1 MDQFMNENNSDNM
14 DVLNDVLAV
23 LDADVDFNGH
33 NDHHHHQQQQQQQQE
48 QQQKLQQIQ
57 HYLQQQQ
64 PQQQQMLPYTFIV
77 EQPASKAIRFRYKCE
92 GRSAG
97 SIPGVNSTPENK
109 TYPTIRVIGYVGR
122 AVVVV
127 SLVTKDSYSGK
138 YRAHPHNL
146 VGKGCIEERGVCHVK
161 ISPNNNMEVS
171 FSNLGIQCV
180 KKKEI
185 GTSFKTRKEIRVDPF
200 KAGFSHKNQP
210 IELNV
215 VRLCFEVYLPN
226 EKDEFKIRLEP
237 IVSDPIYDKKAMSD
251 LVICRLSHCCASA
264 AGGTS
269 VILLCEKVLKDD
281 IQVRFFQKIN
291 DEVIWEKNAEFTT
304 NDVHKQVAITFKTP
318 KYDLN
323 PDDKAVKVFVQLRRP
338 SDGAVGEPRPFE
350 MIPIGAGR
358 PLFWSLQK
366 TINENS
372 YIPKKAIPID
382 SSIIPN
388 NNDVITDKHNNKNNN
403 INNNENSN
411 NIDMSGSKISA
422 LRAFYNLHTKNNDN
436 IDKKNGF
443 IPKNISINNTLD
455 NSDKSHGQES
465 NIEPVII
472 NNDNNK
478 FQEINNEKKWFD
490 YSEIG
495 KWIEKNNQQLIDN
508 NNGDDEQNNNDKLN
522 EIAEIDKIYEDTH
535 KKIIKTKLINNNK
548 SMEIDVLDNQTYT
561 SLQLAMKNPI
571 ELYDDDKR
579 YEDVM
584 IEKTLSSSSLSPP
597 PPPPPPLLAKR
608 SEMNIND
615 EKLPPLPPKRS
626 KKMSS
631 MPVLPRT
638 SSFTTVNAPNKNLPL
653 LPGTL
658 LKPKQGL
665 LSKLFSKK
673 VKKLSNDKI
682 TNDKIN
688 TTSSSLR
695 NSLQDF
701 TDNSS
706 TNNKLNRTSLNG
718 GALPS
723 RSCDLK
729 GDESPPYG
737 FDLTEAEHYALYT
750 AMAPHATTSEFDE
763 MSFYYSPVEGGKIL
777 TDGKQN

>member
-350 MIPIGAGR
+350 MIPIGADDPDYLKR
-358 PLFWSLQK
+358 KRTRYSNDQTTNCLHELQNS
-366 TINENS
+366 NENRGTKMMCPS
-372 YIPKKAIPID
+372 
-382 SSIIPN
+382 N
-388 NNDVITDKHNNKNNN
+388 VIK
-403 INNNENSN
+403 
-411 NIDMSGSKISA
+411 
-422 LRAFYNLHTKNNDN
+422 
-436 IDKKNGF
+436 
-443 IPKNISINNTLD
+443 P
-455 NSDKSHGQES
+455 
-465 NIEPVII
+465 EPVELLMGQ
-472 NNDNNK
+472 NQPGQWNQPGGSQWNQPGGSQWN
-478 FQEINNEKKWFD
+478 QPRCSQWNQPGC
-490 YSEIG
+490 STSIG
-495 KWIEKNNQQLIDN
+495 VPSPLEATSISPNQSPNPNRVILSPRRTPSPMEPMHYNMSPQYHQQVEHSSVQQQFLHPNTGLNQQLPD
-508 NNGDDEQNNNDKLN
+508 LL
-522 EIAEIDKIYEDTH
+522 T
-535 KKIIKTKLINNNK
+535 INSPTQQYNIPHVEPQENT
-548 SMEIDVLDNQTYT
+548 NQ
-561 SLQLAMKNPI
+561 
-571 ELYDDDKR
+571 
-579 YEDVM
+579 
-584 IEKTLSSSSLSPP
+584 LS
-597 PPPPPPLLAKR
+597 
-608 SEMNIND
+608 D
-615 EKLPPLPPKRS
+615 
-626 KKMSS
+626 
-631 MPVLPRT
+631 
-638 SSFTTVNAPNKNLPL
+638 
-653 LPGTL
+653 
-658 LKPKQGL
+658 
-665 LSKLFSKK
+665 
-673 VKKLSNDKI
+673 
-682 TNDKIN
+682 
-688 TTSSSLR
+688 SLR
-695 NSLQDF
+695 NIDVDDLLI
-701 TDNSS
+701 DNLS
-706 TNNKLNRTSLNG
+706 
-718 GALPS
+718 
-723 RSCDLK
+723 
-729 GDESPPYG
+729 
-737 FDLTEAEHYALYT
+737 
-750 AMAPHATTSEFDE
+750 ATTLATLSISTDINQAVDAAHQDE
-763 MSFYYSPVEGGKIL
+763 NINESIDRIVQQL
-777 TDGKQN
+777 QQ

>member
-350 MIPIGAGR
+350 MIPIGADDPDYLKR
-358 PLFWSLQK
+358 KRTRYSNDQTTNCLHELQNS
-366 TINENS
+366 NENS
-372 YIPKKAIPID
+372 EYFHNPDPQLNTKLIFFFVNYILLKIFVNLFFFFVLETANNGMTICSVSHD
-382 SSIIPN
+382 SVPASGGQKIIILTEKIYKTDIEVWFYQLN
-388 NNDVITDKHNNKNNN
+388 DEDDVIWKAPGIFEPEDIHYQRAITLKTPAYSNLNIKEPVTIFIQLYRRSNKANSEFHEIKFVPDIETTEIRKRKRNALGNSSNFFDENSFEYCTCINCPQHAGVNTAYPAVAIDDLSQINTETINTQNYNELSKTTKANSMSNFVDNISGNDNKLVLKSLGIKNNN
-403 INNNENSN
+403 CAQLINVNNNFEEHQQTPGDIIENL
-411 NIDMSGSKISA
+411 DPSGLVEVLSESLSSVKI
-422 LRAFYNLHTKNNDN
+422 
-436 IDKKNGF
+436 
-443 IPKNISINNTLD
+443 
-455 NSDKSHGQES
+455 NSD
-465 NIEPVII
+465 
-472 NNDNNK
+472 D
-478 FQEINNEKKWFD
+478 
-490 YSEIG
+490 
-495 KWIEKNNQQLIDN
+495 L
-508 NNGDDEQNNNDKLN
+508 
-522 EIAEIDKIYEDTH
+522 
-535 KKIIKTKLINNNK
+535 
-548 SMEIDVLDNQTYT
+548 
-561 SLQLAMKNPI
+561 
-571 ELYDDDKR
+571 
-579 YEDVM
+579 
-584 IEKTLSSSSLSPP
+584 
-597 PPPPPPLLAKR
+597 
-608 SEMNIND
+608 
-615 EKLPPLPPKRS
+615 
-626 KKMSS
+626 
-631 MPVLPRT
+631 
-638 SSFTTVNAPNKNLPL
+638 
-653 LPGTL
+653 
-658 LKPKQGL
+658 
-665 LSKLFSKK
+665 KLFDSIYCSK
-673 VKKLSNDKI
+673 
-682 TNDKIN
+682 
-688 TTSSSLR
+688 
-695 NSLQDF
+695 Q
-701 TDNSS
+701 
-706 TNNKLNRTSLNG
+706 
-718 GALPS
+718 
-723 RSCDLK
+723 
-729 GDESPPYG
+729 
-737 FDLTEAEHYALYT
+737 
-750 AMAPHATTSEFDE
+750 
-763 MSFYYSPVEGGKIL
+763 
-777 TDGKQN
+777 